1 MTARRRG
8 TTTIADRVV
17 RRIAEQAAREAAAD
31 HGGSVTGGAATV
43 RGRSAQVRVDIALA
57 YRGSAGDAARAVQE
71 HLAARTS
78 LLTGMSVPVARI
90 RIRKLTATAAPPT
103 GPTDGEADGGP
114 DAGSDAGS
122 DAGPGVARGPAPDR
136 APGPA
141 PDRSAGKAP
150 GRPWSGRRLPV
161 AGVAALVLAG
171 AGSLL
176 WDAAVA
182 QGQGTGGGTW
192 RRQLTGW
199 LTGHGPAETSP
210 WAAAVLALAG
220 LWLITLALTPGRR
233 RDLVLVAPGPAARA
247 VISRRSAARLIH
259 AGLTARLP
267 GLTRARVRVSRRR
280 LTVRAELACAG
291 EAKLREREAVT
302 QAVTA
307 AARDLDLAA
316 PLRTSVRVRDR
327 DRDRDQQAGLDRDW
341 DRQPGQDRDQGLDR
355 AQDQQPG
362 PDRAQDQQPGPDR
375 AQDQQPGPDRDR
387 DQQPGLDRDLNQ
399 DQGPGPDR
407 DRTRARRLPATATE
421 EEG

>member
-8 TTTIADRVV
+8 TTTVADRVV

-31 HGGSVTGGAATV
+31 HGGSVTGGAASV

-90 RIRKLTATAAPPT
+90 RIRKLTATAAAPPT
-103 GPTDGEADGGP
+103 VPTDGGP
-114 DAGSDAGS
+114 DAEPDAGS
-122 DAGPGVARGPAPDR
+122 DAGPGVARGTAPDR

-182 QGQGTGGGTW
+182 QGQGTAGVTW
-192 RRQLTGW
+192 RRHLTGW
-199 LTGHGPAETSP
+199 LTGHGPADTSP
-210 WAAAVLALAG
+210 WAAALLALAG

-233 RDLVLVAPGPAARA
+233 RDLVLVTPGSAAKA

-307 AARDLDLAA
+307 AARYLDLAA
-316 PLRTSVRVRDR
+316 PLRTSVRVRGRGRGRGRDQGLDRDWDQQPGLDR
-327 DRDRDQQAGLDRDW
+327 DRDRDQQ
-341 DRQPGQDRDQGLDR
+341 PGQDRDQGRDR
-355 AQDQQPG
+355 DW
-362 PDRAQDQQPGPDR
+362 
-375 AQDQQPGPDRDR
+375 DQQPGPDRDR
-387 DQQPGLDRDLNQ
+387 DQE
-399 DQGPGPDR
+399 PGPDQ
-407 DRTRARRLPATATE
+407 DRTRARRLPATATQE
-421 EEG
+421 EV

>member
-8 TTTIADRVV
+8 TTTVADRVV

-31 HGGSVTGGAATV
+31 HGGSVTGGAASV

-90 RIRKLTATAAPPT
+90 RIRKLTATAAAPPT
-103 GPTDGEADGGP
+103 VPTDGEADGGP
-114 DAGSDAGS
+114 DAGSDAG
-122 DAGPGVARGPAPDR
+122 PGVARGM

-182 QGQGTGGGTW
+182 QGQGTWGVTW
-192 RRQLTGW
+192 RRHLTGW
-199 LTGHGPAETSP
+199 LTGHGPADTSP
-210 WAAAVLALAG
+210 WAAALLALAG

-247 VISRRSAARLIH
+247 VISHRSAARLIH

-302 QAVTA
+302 NAVTA

-316 PLRTSVRVRDR
+316 PLRTSVRVRVRGRGRGRDQGLDRDWDQQPGLDR
-327 DRDRDQQAGLDRDW
+327 DRDRDQQ
-341 DRQPGQDRDQGLDR
+341 PGQDRDQGRDR
-355 AQDQQPG
+355 DW
-362 PDRAQDQQPGPDR
+362 
-375 AQDQQPGPDRDR
+375 DQQPGPDRDR
-387 DQQPGLDRDLNQ
+387 DQE
-399 DQGPGPDR
+399 PGPDQ
-407 DRTRARRLPATATE
+407 DRTRARRLPATATQE
-421 EEG
+421 EV